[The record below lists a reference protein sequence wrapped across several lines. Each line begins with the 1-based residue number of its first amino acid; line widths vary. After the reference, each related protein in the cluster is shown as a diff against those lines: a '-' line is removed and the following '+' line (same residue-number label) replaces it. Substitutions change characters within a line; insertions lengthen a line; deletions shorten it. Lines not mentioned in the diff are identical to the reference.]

1 MSDDIIKIGKELPR
15 KKELVVISSIGMD
28 RPGIVAAI
36 TGVLA
41 ESKVNIEDISQTI
54 MDKYFTMILLAD
66 ISKSG
71 VSVGELQKK
80 LEEKTE
86 ELGQKIRVQHEN
98 VFKAMNRI

>member
-1 MSDDIIKIGKELPR
+1 MSGKEESRPA
-15 KKELVVISSIGMD
+15 KKELVVVTSIGID

-41 ESKVNIEDISQTI
+41 EANVNIEDISQTI

-66 ISKSG
+66 ISKS
-71 VSVGELQKK
+71 SLKLEELQKK
-80 LEEKTE
+80 LEKKTE
-86 ELGQKIRVQHEN
+86 GMGQNLRVQHEN

>member
-1 MSDDIIKIGKELPR
+1 MSGEKEM
-15 KKELVVISSIGMD
+15 KKELVVVTSIGID

-41 ESKVNIEDISQTI
+41 EANVNIEDISQTI

-66 ISKSG
+66 ISKS
-71 VSVGELQKK
+71 SLKLEELQKR
-80 LEEKTE
+80 LEKKTE
-86 ELGQKIRVQHEN
+86 GMGQNIRVQHEN